1 MSHRRGL
8 SKSDRLLRR
17 ASFERVLKA
26 RCRAADRWLVVYAC
40 RNSVGHPRLGII
52 VSRRH
57 GGAVTRNRLKR
68 MLREAFRLTRHELP
82 AGYDLVCIPS
92 TVQAA
97 AVEGYGRSM
106 VVLARVAAGA
116 NQAR

>member
-1 MSHRRGL
+1 MSHRYGL

-17 ASFERVLKA
+17 GTFDRVLKA

-40 RNSVGHPRLGII
+40 RNTVGHPRLGII

-57 GGAVTRNRLKR
+57 GGAVARNRLKR
-68 MLREAFRLTRHELP
+68 MLREAFRLTRRELP

-92 TVQAA
+92 PTQPATVEQ
-97 AVEGYGRSM
+97 YSRSM
-106 VVLARVAAGA
+106 AALARIAAGA
-116 NQAR
+116 NQPP